1 MPWALTGI
9 DPLLLMKTDPSDA
22 HANVLVHARPSFIL
36 LLRGVNQVLK
46 ICCSAEPCVALTKST
61 AAHGSAEQQIFLPC
75 SVVSVELYE
84 SDQEVFV
91 RQKEAM
97 AFNRLP

>member
-1 MPWALTGI
+1 
-9 DPLLLMKTDPSDA
+9 MKTDPSDA
-22 HANVLVHARPSFIL
+22 HANVLVHARPSFIV
-36 LLRGVNQVLK
+36 LLRGVN
-46 ICCSAEPCVALTKST
+46 
-61 AAHGSAEQQIFLPC
+61 QIFLPC